1 MKFKKEITIND
12 LAIIINKGFEGN
24 QKDIS
29 DLKTDFNEF
38 KYDINEKLDSI
49 ENILM
54 DYKPRIENTEDQIKE
69 LQFKYDQLL
78 GMKKRV

>member
-1 MKFKKEITIND
+1 MKFKKEITIDD